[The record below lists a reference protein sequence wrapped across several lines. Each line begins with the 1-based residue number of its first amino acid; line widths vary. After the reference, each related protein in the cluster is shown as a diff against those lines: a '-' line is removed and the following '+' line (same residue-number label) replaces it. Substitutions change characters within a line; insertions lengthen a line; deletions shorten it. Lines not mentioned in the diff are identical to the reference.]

1 MKNIKNKM
9 ANEEN
14 LKKHQFKKGQ
24 SGNPAGRP
32 VGSKNRN
39 SVASKWL
46 NTTEETK
53 NPITGLIEVLSQE
66 DIMTLAILKKGRQ
79 GDVRAYDSLL
89 DSAYGKAVQTND
101 VNVNRDGPLFME

>member
-1 MKNIKNKM
+1 M

-14 LKKHQFKKGQ
+14 IKKHQFKKGQ
-24 SGNPAGRP
+24 SGNPLGRP

-89 DSAYGKAVQTND
+89 DSCYGKAVQTND